1 MTRENYRRN
10 QRPAERSLSWSL
22 RFNVQSLLQY
32 VRSPSGVPVSASTN
46 QIDCSA
52 LTDLGLAA
60 RRRIAQRLLP
70 FLFTLFVIAFLDR
83 VNVSYAAL
91 EMTHDLSF
99 SNRVFGFGSGIF
111 FVGYLLFE
119 IPGCLI
125 VERWSA
131 RKWFARIMVTWGLI
145 TVLMAFIRTPMHFYI
160 VRILLGAAEAG
171 FFPGILVYL
180 THWFRAE
187 DRAKACAMFMIA
199 IPVANIIGSPLG
211 GWLLGVHWL
220 GIQGW
225 RWLFIVEGIPAIVF
239 GIITVFYLTDW
250 PREARWLAPEER
262 EWVTAELDA
271 EALAKKSAR
280 SYKIWEALRQ
290 PAVIQLTL
298 IYFFAVSSIYSLS
311 IWLPT
316 FLKRSSSMSNLSIS
330 LLSMIPYVVVLFA
343 MLLNGWHSD
352 RTNERR
358 WHTAVPLIIGVVA
371 FSLLIL
377 AGSNLWF
384 AFACIIAASAA
395 NSFLPSFW
403 PIPSVFLGESAAAAS
418 IGLINSIGNLG
429 SFVTPSV
436 IGYFLDR
443 TRSFAFGFLYVIA
456 SLLIAIVL
464 LLTLRTSPARSETQP

>member
-1 MTRENYRRN
+1 MH
-10 QRPAERSLSWSL
+10 A
-22 RFNVQSLLQY
+22 
-32 VRSPSGVPVSASTN
+32 SASTG
-46 QIDCSA
+46 DVSR
-52 LTDLGLAA
+52 TA
-60 RRRIAQRLLP
+60 RRRIARRLLP
-70 FLFTLFVIAFLDR
+70 YLFTLFVIAFLDR

-91 EMTHDLSF
+91 EMMHDLSF

-131 RKWFARIMVTWGLI
+131 RKWFARIMVTWGLV
-145 TVLMAFIRTPMHFYI
+145 TVLMAFIRTPMHFYA
-160 VRILLGAAEAG
+160 VRILLGICESG

-211 GWLLGVHWL
+211 GSLLGVRWFAL
-220 GIQGW
+220 AGW
-225 RWLFIVEGIPAIVF
+225 RWLFIVEGIPAILF
-239 GIITVFYLTDW
+239 GIVTLFYLTDW

-262 EWVTAELDA
+262 QWITSELEE
-271 EALAKKSAR
+271 EARVKKAAR
-280 SYKIWEALRQ
+280 SYRTWEALRQ
-290 PAVIQLTL
+290 PAVVRLTV
-298 IYFFAVSSIYSLS
+298 IYFFAVSSIYSLT

-316 FLKRSSSMSNLSIS
+316 FLKRASGMSDLAVTMLSI
-330 LLSMIPYVVVLFA
+330 LPYVAVLLA

-358 WHTAVPLIIGVVA
+358 WHTAIPLLFGVVA
-371 FSLLIL
+371 FALTIL
-377 AGSNLWF
+377 AGAHFWF
-384 AFACIIAASAA
+384 AFVCLIVASSA
-395 NSFLPSFW
+395 NAFLPSFW
-403 PIPSVFLGESAAAAS
+403 PVPSAFLGESAAAAS

-429 SFVTPSV
+429 SLVTPSV

-443 TRSFAFGFLYVIA
+443 THSFTPGFLYVIA
-456 SLLIAIVL
+456 SLLIAIYLV
-464 LLTLRTSPARSETQP
+464 LTLPMRAAPKPA

>member
-1 MTRENYRRN
+1 MN
-10 QRPAERSLSWSL
+10 L
-22 RFNVQSLLQY
+22 
-32 VRSPSGVPVSASTN
+32 PSSTN
-46 QIDCSA
+46 GTA
-52 LTDLGLAA
+52 LTA
-60 RRRIAQRLLP
+60 RRRIARRLLP

-119 IPGCLI
+119 IPGCII

-145 TVLMAFIRTPMHFYI
+145 TVLMAFIRTPTHFYV

-171 FFPGILVYL
+171 FFPGVLVYL
-180 THWFRAE
+180 THWFRSK
-187 DRAKACAMFMIA
+187 DRAKAGAMFMIA

-211 GWLLGVHWL
+211 GWLLGVHWFGL
-220 GIQGW
+220 QGW
-225 RWLFIVEGIPAIVF
+225 RWLFIVEGIPAILF

-250 PREARWLAPEER
+250 PREARWLPPEER
-262 EWVTAELDA
+262 EWITAELEQ
-271 EALAKKSAR
+271 EAQAKKATR
-280 SYKIWEALRQ
+280 AYKILEALRQ
-290 PAVIQLTL
+290 PTVIQLTL

-316 FLKRSSSMSNLSIS
+316 FLKRASGMSNLAVTM
-330 LLSMIPYVVVLFA
+330 LSVIPYLAVLLA
-343 MLLNGWHSD
+343 MLFNGWHSD

-358 WHTAVPLIIGVVA
+358 WHTAIPLMLGVAA
-371 FSLLIL
+371 FALTIL
-377 AGSNLWF
+377 SGSHFWF
-384 AFACIIAASAA
+384 AFACLTVASTA
-395 NSFLPSFW
+395 NAFLPSFW
-403 PIPSVFLGESAAAAS
+403 PVPSAFLGESAAAAS

-429 SFVTPSV
+429 SLVTPSV

-443 TRSFAFGFLYVIA
+443 THSFTPGFLYVIV
-456 SLLIAIVL
+456 SLLIAIFL
-464 LLTLRTSPARSETQP
+464 ILTLRMRPADRPAQS

>member
-1 MTRENYRRN
+1 MN
-10 QRPAERSLSWSL
+10 
-22 RFNVQSLLQY
+22 
-32 VRSPSGVPVSASTN
+32 SPSSTN
-46 QIDCSA
+46 EI
-52 LTDLGLAA
+52 GLSA
-60 RRRIAQRLLP
+60 RRRIARRLLP

-91 EMTHDLSF
+91 EMSHDLGF

-145 TVLMAFIRTPMHFYI
+145 TVLMAFIRTPTHFYL
-160 VRILLGAAEAG
+160 VRVLLGAAEAG

-180 THWFRAE
+180 THWFRPE
-187 DRAKACAMFMIA
+187 DRAKASAMFMIA

-250 PREARWLAPEER
+250 PREARWLASEER
-262 EWVTAELDA
+262 EWITAELER
-271 EALAKKSAR
+271 EALAKKAAR
-280 SYKIWEALRQ
+280 SYKIWEALLQ
-290 PAVIQLTL
+290 PTVIQLTV
-298 IYFFAVSSIYSLS
+298 IYFFAVSSIYSLT

-316 FLKRSSSMSNLSIS
+316 FLKRASGMSDLSVTMLSI
-330 LLSMIPYVVVLFA
+330 LPYVAVLLA
-343 MLLNGWHSD
+343 MLFNGWDSD
-352 RTNERR
+352 RTSERR
-358 WHTAVPLIIGVVA
+358 WHTAIPLMLGVVA
-371 FSLLIL
+371 FALTIL
-377 AGSNLWF
+377 SGSHFWF
-384 AFACIIAASAA
+384 AFACLTVASTA
-395 NSFLPSFW
+395 NAFLPSFW
-403 PIPSVFLGESAAAAS
+403 PVPSAFLGESAAAAS

-443 TRSFAFGFLYVIA
+443 THSFTPGFLYVIV
-456 SLLIAIVL
+456 SLLIAIFL
-464 LLTLRTSPARSETQP
+464 LLTLPMRPADKNN

>member
-1 MTRENYRRN
+1 MG
-10 QRPAERSLSWSL
+10 P
-22 RFNVQSLLQY
+22 
-32 VRSPSGVPVSASTN
+32 SASA
-46 QIDCSA
+46 SA
-52 LTDLGLAA
+52 TGLSAQ
-60 RRRIAQRLLP
+60 RRIAWRLVP
-70 FLFTLFVIAFLDR
+70 YLFTLFVIAFLDR

-131 RKWFARIMVTWGLI
+131 RKWFARIMITWGLV
-145 TVLMAFIRTPMHFYI
+145 TVLMAFIRTPMHFYL
-160 VRILLGAAEAG
+160 VRILLGVCESG

-180 THWFRAE
+180 SHWFRAE

-211 GWLLGVHWL
+211 GWLLGVHWFGL
-220 GIQGW
+220 QGW

-250 PREARWLAPEER
+250 PREARWLPPQER
-262 EWVTAELDA
+262 DWITAELEQ
-271 EALAKKSAR
+271 EALAKKALR
-280 SYKIWEALRQ
+280 TYRVWEALRQ
-290 PAVIQLTL
+290 PAVIRLTV
-298 IYFFAVSSIYSLS
+298 IYFFAVSSIYSLT

-316 FLKRSSSMSNLSIS
+316 FLKRASGMSDLAVTMLSI
-330 LLSMIPYVVVLFA
+330 LPYVAVLLA
-343 MLLNGWHSD
+343 MLFNGWHSD

-358 WHTAVPLIIGVVA
+358 WHTAIPLMFGVVA
-371 FSLLIL
+371 FALTILSGSHFWLAFVCLIV
-377 AGSNLWF
+377 
-384 AFACIIAASAA
+384 ASSA
-395 NSFLPSFW
+395 NAFLPAFW
-403 PIPSVFLGESAAAAS
+403 PVPSAFLGESAAAAS

-429 SFVTPSV
+429 SLVTPSV

-443 TRSFAFGFLYVIA
+443 TRSFTPGFLYVIV
-456 SLLIAIVL
+456 SLLIAIYL
-464 LLTLRTSPARSETQP
+464 MLTLPLRPCAQARE

>member
-1 MTRENYRRN
+1 MHLT
-10 QRPAERSLSWSL
+10 
-22 RFNVQSLLQY
+22 
-32 VRSPSGVPVSASTN
+32 ASTT
-46 QIDCSA
+46 A
-52 LTDLGLAA
+52 TGRTA
-60 RRRIAQRLLP
+60 RRRIARRLLP

-91 EMTHDLSF
+91 EMTHDLNF

-145 TVLMAFIRTPMHFYI
+145 TVLMAFIRTPAHFYA

-171 FFPGILVYL
+171 FFPGVLVYL
-180 THWFRAE
+180 THWFRSE
-187 DRAKACAMFMIA
+187 DRAKASAMFMIA

-211 GWLLGVHWL
+211 GWLLGVQWFGL
-220 GIQGW
+220 QGW

-239 GIITVFYLTDW
+239 GVITVFYLTDW

-262 EWVTAELDA
+262 EWIIAELEQ
-271 EALAKKSAR
+271 EALAKKATR
-280 SYKIWEALRQ
+280 SYKTWEALLQ
-290 PAVIQLTL
+290 PTVIQLTL
-298 IYFFAVSSIYSLS
+298 IYFFAVSSIYSLT

-316 FLKRSSSMSNLSIS
+316 FLKRASGMSDLSVTMLSI
-330 LLSMIPYVVVLFA
+330 LPYVAVLLA
-343 MLLNGWHSD
+343 MLFNGWHSD

-358 WHTAVPLIIGVVA
+358 WHTAIPLMLGAAA
-371 FSLLIL
+371 FALTIL
-377 AGSNLWF
+377 AGSHFWF
-384 AFACIIAASAA
+384 AFACLTVAASANA
-395 NSFLPSFW
+395 FLVSFW
-403 PIPSVFLGESAAAAS
+403 PVPSAFLGESAAAAS

-443 TRSFAFGFLYVIA
+443 THSFTPGFLYVIA
-456 SLLIAIVL
+456 SLLIAIFL
-464 LLTLRTSPARSETQP
+464 MLTLRMRPEENPARQ

>member
-1 MTRENYRRN
+1 MG
-10 QRPAERSLSWSL
+10 P
-22 RFNVQSLLQY
+22 
-32 VRSPSGVPVSASTN
+32 SASA
-46 QIDCSA
+46 SA
-52 LTDLGLAA
+52 TGLSAQ
-60 RRRIAQRLLP
+60 RRIAWRLLP
-70 FLFTLFVIAFLDR
+70 YLFTLFVIAFLDR

-131 RKWFARIMVTWGLI
+131 RKWFARIMITWGLV
-145 TVLMAFIRTPMHFYI
+145 TVLMAFIRTPMHFYL
-160 VRILLGAAEAG
+160 VRILLGVCESG

-180 THWFRAE
+180 SHWFRAE

-211 GWLLGVHWL
+211 GWLLGVHWFGL
-220 GIQGW
+220 QGW

-250 PREARWLAPEER
+250 PREARWLPPQER
-262 EWVTAELDA
+262 DWITAELEQ
-271 EALAKKSAR
+271 EALAKKALR
-280 SYKIWEALRQ
+280 TYRVWEALRQ
-290 PAVIQLTL
+290 PAVIRLTV
-298 IYFFAVSSIYSLS
+298 IYFFAVSSIYSLT

-316 FLKRSSSMSNLSIS
+316 FLKRASGMSDLAVTMLSI
-330 LLSMIPYVVVLFA
+330 LPYVAVLLA
-343 MLLNGWHSD
+343 MLFNGWHSD

-358 WHTAVPLIIGVVA
+358 WHTAIPLMFGVVA
-371 FSLLIL
+371 FALTILSGSHFWLAFVCLIV
-377 AGSNLWF
+377 
-384 AFACIIAASAA
+384 ASSA
-395 NSFLPSFW
+395 NAFLPAFW
-403 PIPSVFLGESAAAAS
+403 PVPSAFLGESAAAAS

-429 SFVTPSV
+429 SLVTPSV

-443 TRSFAFGFLYVIA
+443 TRSFTPGFLYVIV
-456 SLLIAIVL
+456 SLLIAIYL
-464 LLTLRTSPARSETQP
+464 MLTLPLRPCAQARE

>member
-1 MTRENYRRN
+1 MH
-10 QRPAERSLSWSL
+10 A
-22 RFNVQSLLQY
+22 
-32 VRSPSGVPVSASTN
+32 SASTT
-46 QIDCSA
+46 SV
-52 LTDLGLAA
+52 GLAA
-60 RRRIAQRLLP
+60 RRHIARRLLP
-70 FLFTLFVIAFLDR
+70 YLFTLFVIAFLDR

-91 EMTHDLSF
+91 EMMHDLSF

-131 RKWFARIMVTWGLI
+131 RKWFARIMVTWGLV
-145 TVLMAFIRTPMHFYI
+145 TVLMAFIRTPMHFYL
-160 VRILLGAAEAG
+160 VRILLGVCESG

-211 GWLLGVHWL
+211 GWLLGVHWFGL
-220 GIQGW
+220 QGW

-250 PREARWLAPEER
+250 PREARWLPPQER
-262 EWVTAELDA
+262 DWITAELEQ
-271 EALAKKSAR
+271 EALAKKATR
-280 SYKIWEALRQ
+280 SYTVWEALRQ
-290 PAVIQLTL
+290 PAVIRLTV
-298 IYFFAVSSIYSLS
+298 IYFFAVSSIYSLT

-316 FLKRSSSMSNLSIS
+316 FLKRASGMSDLAVTMLSI
-330 LLSMIPYVVVLFA
+330 LPYVAVLLA
-343 MLLNGWHSD
+343 MLFNGWHSD

-358 WHTAVPLIIGVVA
+358 WHTAIPLMFGVVA
-371 FSLLIL
+371 FSLTIL
-377 AGSNLWF
+377 SGSHFWF
-384 AFACIIAASAA
+384 AFVCLIVASSA
-395 NSFLPSFW
+395 NAFLPSFW
-403 PIPSVFLGESAAAAS
+403 PVPSAFLGESAAAAS

-429 SFVTPSV
+429 SLVTPSV

-443 TRSFAFGFLYVIA
+443 THSFTPGFLYVIV
-456 SLLIAIVL
+456 SLLIAIYL
-464 LLTLRTSPARSETQP
+464 ILTLPVRPGAQAQK

>member
-1 MTRENYRRN
+1 MN
-10 QRPAERSLSWSL
+10 
-22 RFNVQSLLQY
+22 
-32 VRSPSGVPVSASTN
+32 SPSPTN
-46 QIDCSA
+46 VI
-52 LTDLGLAA
+52 GLSA
-60 RRRIAQRLLP
+60 RRHIARRLLP

-91 EMTHDLSF
+91 EMTHDLGF
-99 SNRVFGFGSGIF
+99 SNSVFGFGSGIF

-145 TVLMAFIRTPMHFYI
+145 TVLMAFIRTPTHFYL

-180 THWFRAE
+180 THWFRPE
-187 DRAKACAMFMIA
+187 DRAKASAMFMIA

-220 GIQGW
+220 GIRGW

-250 PREARWLAPEER
+250 PREARWLASEER
-262 EWVTAELDA
+262 EWITAELER
-271 EALAKKSAR
+271 EALEKKAAR
-280 SYKIWEALRQ
+280 SYKIWEALLQ
-290 PAVIQLTL
+290 PTVIQLTL
-298 IYFFAVSSIYSLS
+298 IYFFAVSSIYSLT

-316 FLKRSSSMSNLSIS
+316 FLKRASGMSDLSVTMLSI
-330 LLSMIPYVVVLFA
+330 LPYVAVLLA
-343 MLLNGWHSD
+343 MLFNGWDSD
-352 RTNERR
+352 RTSERR
-358 WHTAVPLIIGVVA
+358 WHTAIPLMLGVVA
-371 FSLLIL
+371 FALTIL
-377 AGSNLWF
+377 SGSHFWF
-384 AFACIIAASAA
+384 AFACLTVASTA
-395 NSFLPSFW
+395 NAFLPSFW
-403 PIPSVFLGESAAAAS
+403 PVPSAFLGESAAAAA

-443 TRSFAFGFLYVIA
+443 THSFTPGFLYVIV
-456 SLLIAIVL
+456 SLLIAIFLV
-464 LLTLRTSPARSETQP
+464 LTLRMRPPDKRS

>member
-1 MTRENYRRN
+1 MNLPSSRN
-10 QRPAERSLSWSL
+10 EVGQ
-22 RFNVQSLLQY
+22 
-32 VRSPSGVPVSASTN
+32 T
-46 QIDCSA
+46 
-52 LTDLGLAA
+52 A
-60 RRRIAQRLLP
+60 RRRIARRLLP

-91 EMTHDLSF
+91 EMTHDLRF

-119 IPGCLI
+119 IPGCII

-145 TVLMAFIRTPMHFYI
+145 TVLMAFIRTPAHFYL

-171 FFPGILVYL
+171 FFPGVLVYL
-180 THWFRAE
+180 THWFRSE

-211 GWLLGVHWL
+211 GWLLGVHWFGL
-220 GIQGW
+220 AGW

-239 GIITVFYLTDW
+239 GVITVFYLTDR
-250 PREARWLAPEER
+250 PHEARWLSTEER
-262 EWVTAELDA
+262 EWITAELEQ
-271 EALAKKSAR
+271 EALAKKAAR

-290 PAVIQLTL
+290 PTVIQLTL

-316 FLKRSSSMSNLSIS
+316 FLKRASGMSNLAVTMLAI
-330 LLSMIPYVVVLFA
+330 LPYVAVLFA
-343 MLLNGWHSD
+343 MLFNGWHSD

-358 WHTAVPLIIGVVA
+358 WHTAIPLMLGVVA
-371 FSLLIL
+371 FALTIL
-377 AGSNLWF
+377 SGSHFWF
-384 AFACIIAASAA
+384 AFACLIVASTA
-395 NSFLPSFW
+395 NAFLPSFW
-403 PIPSVFLGESAAAAS
+403 PVPSVFLGESAAAAS

-429 SFVTPSV
+429 SLVTPSV

-443 TRSFAFGFLYVIA
+443 THSFTPGFLYVIF
-456 SLLIAIVL
+456 SMLIAIVL
-464 LLTLRTSPARSETQP
+464 ILTLRMRPADKQS